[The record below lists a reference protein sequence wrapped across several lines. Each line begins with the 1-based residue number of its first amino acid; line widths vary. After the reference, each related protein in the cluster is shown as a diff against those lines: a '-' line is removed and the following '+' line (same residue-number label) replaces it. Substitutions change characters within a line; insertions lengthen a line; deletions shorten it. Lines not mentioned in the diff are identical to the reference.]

1 VTAVHHEG
9 LVSFLGEAWGLWRA
23 HGGGGGAMPPQFMP
37 DTVLHPA
44 MREGM
49 GEAPEPSAAV
59 GRIGY
64 WCWETMTPLVAGSY
78 QGRRA
83 AVDVALT
90 GRRPA
95 AGRGRRRL
103 RPGPAARA
111 PLPPVGVRRL
121 RPVQLLGRGQRLPGR
136 PGRQGRVLDVDYH
149 HGNGTQQIF
158 YHRADVL
165 YVSLHG
171 DPDRAFPYFIGWA
184 GETRRG
190 PGGGLHP
197 QPAAPGRVH
206 QRPVTSPPWTTAL
219 ERVAEHAAAALVV
232 SLGLDTYGQDPIA
245 DFALSTDVYHE
256 VGRRVAGLGLPTL
269 VLQEGGYFIPKLAS
283 RPDLAARPAGL
294 PARPAR
300 GAVMDETTLAAYLD
314 RIGVSRPRILDEAA
328 LGDLHRAHLMAVPF
342 ENLSIHLAEPISL
355 AEDGPDR
362 QDRHQAAGRLL
373 LRAQRRLRAPVA
385 GPGRPRRGGPAARV
399 YGDGRLGRRSTTYT
413 HRAPRGRWR
422 SLAGRCRVRQP
433 QHLPAAL

>member
-1 VTAVHHEG
+1 MQVVYDPSHVLHDPATEVQYGVPMPMYEVPARVESIRAALLTDDNFSFTDPAGHGLEPVTAVHHEG

-49 GEAPEPSAAV
+49 GAAPEPSAAV

-78 QGRRA
+78 QAARA

-90 GRRPA
+90 AADLLLAGDAAVYGLARPPGHHCPRSAFGGYGLFNYSAASAAYLADRVGRVA
-95 AGRGRRRL
+95 
-103 RPGPAARA
+103 
-111 PLPPVGVRRL
+111 
-121 RPVQLLGRGQRLPGR
+121 
-136 PGRQGRVLDVDYH
+136 VLDVDYH

-165 YVSLHG
+165 YVSLHA

-184 GETRRG
+184 DERGAG
-190 PGGGLHP
+190 PGEGFTLNLP
-197 QPAAPGRVH
+197 LPAGCTNDRYLAALD
-206 QRPVTSPPWTTAL
+206 TAL

-269 VLQEGGYFIPKLAS
+269 VLQEGGYFVPKLGENARTWLRGLLG
-283 RPDLAARPAGL
+283 RP
-294 PARPAR
+294 
-300 GAVMDETTLAAYLD
+300 LD
-314 RIGVSRPRILDEAA
+314 
-328 LGDLHRAHLMAVPF
+328 
-342 ENLSIHLAEPISL
+342 
-355 AEDGPDR
+355 
-362 QDRHQAAGRLL
+362 
-373 LRAQRRLRAPVA
+373 LRAT
-385 GPGRPRRGGPAARV
+385 PG
-399 YGDGRLGRRSTTYT
+399 
-413 HRAPRGRWR
+413 
-422 SLAGRCRVRQP
+422 
-433 QHLPAAL
+433 